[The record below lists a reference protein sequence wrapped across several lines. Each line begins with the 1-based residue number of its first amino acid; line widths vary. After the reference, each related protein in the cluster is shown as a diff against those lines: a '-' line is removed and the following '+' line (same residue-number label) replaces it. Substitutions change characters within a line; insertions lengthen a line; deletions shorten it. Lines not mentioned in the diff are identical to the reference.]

1 MEQRYF
7 AISKNLVEWYKEIEY
22 SKKRHNIVHK
32 KKNQAVKKQQKLVNL
47 DWVCLSTT

>member
-22 SKKRHNIVHK
+22 SKKHHNIVHK
-32 KKNQAVKKQQKLVNL
+32 KKKKSSSEK
-47 DWVCLSTT
+47 TTKAS

>member
-22 SKKRHNIVHK
+22 SKKRRNIVHK
-32 KKNQAVKKQQKLVNL
+32 KKKIKQWKNNKN
-47 DWVCLSTT
+47 